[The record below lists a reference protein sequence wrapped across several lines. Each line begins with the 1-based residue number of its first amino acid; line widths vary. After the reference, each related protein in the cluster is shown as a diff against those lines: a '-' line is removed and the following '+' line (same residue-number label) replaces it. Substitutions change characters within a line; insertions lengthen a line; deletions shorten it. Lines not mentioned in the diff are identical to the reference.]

1 MLPDTFYKIHY
12 FVIMGITNTR
22 IIHCS
27 NGIAMMETYK
37 VYPNGLRK
45 LDRAGITTRI
55 ETLRQEELKKYRM
68 SAVSLD
74 DIRRAVGRMEGEG
87 HLRNMEKN
95 ERNEYK
101 QFLYRAAREEDF
113 YWTTN
118 RKGGKLKERAVA
130 EDFYLLSGVRNLAV
144 LHDNELFD
152 YKKFNFDSIFEFTG
166 TVGSAL
172 EIVSKANGWRYGLPW
187 NTRRENKRT
196 ISSIVTSDGAGEMRI
211 FQQDITPYETTDPF
225 GKRVYY
231 RRLGITDK
239 KAVEAS
245 SSTESYLLISILKY
259 VEQLGLRPDILEKGA
274 VTTNQYIT
282 NISQMEMAKQ
292 HKIADRA
299 SESIKALFSTWEIPL
314 PKVSEGKVK
323 DSKFAHFIQSTLGGG
338 YNICIS
344 ENNELVIGRKIRN
357 EIDVE
362 NSVTFLPE
370 DTNNL
375 IKSLL
380 YQAARGLGR
389 TTERQLLD
397 ILEYRYSS
405 KMKDGYK
412 LVARK

>member
-1 MLPDTFYKIHY
+1 
-12 FVIMGITNTR
+12 
-22 IIHCS
+22 
-27 NGIAMMETYK
+27 MMETYM

-45 LDRAGITTRI
+45 LDQAGITTRI
-55 ETLRQEELKKYRM
+55 EALREEELQKYRM
-68 SAVSLD
+68 PAVSLD

-87 HLRNMEKN
+87 HLRNLEKH

-101 QFLYRAAREEDF
+101 QFLNRAAREEDF

-130 EDFYLLSGVRNLAV
+130 EDFYLISGLRNLAV
-144 LHDNELFD
+144 LQDSELFN
-152 YKKFNFDSIFEFTG
+152 YKKFNFESLFEFTG

-172 EIVSKANGWRYGLPW
+172 EMVSKTNGWQYGLPW
-187 NTRRENKRT
+187 STIRENKRK

-225 GKRVYY
+225 GKRVFY
-231 RRLGITDK
+231 RRLGIADK

-245 SSTESYLLISILKY
+245 PSTESYLLISILKY
-259 VEQLGLRPDILEKGA
+259 VEQLGLKPDILDRGA

-282 NISQMEMAKQ
+282 NIGPMEMAKRY
-292 HKIADRA
+292 KIVNKDA
-299 SESIKALFSTWEIPL
+299 ESIRTLFRTWEVPL
-314 PKVSEGKVK
+314 PTVSGGKVS
-323 DSKFAHFIQSTLGGG
+323 DSKFAHFIPSTSGGG
-338 YNICIS
+338 YNLCIG

-357 EIDVE
+357 EMDVE
-362 NSVTFLPE
+362 NSVVFLPD
-370 DTNNL
+370 DTDNL

-397 ILEYRYSS
+397 IIEYRYSS
-405 KMKDGYK
+405 EIKDRYK
-412 LVARK
+412 LAARK

>member
-1 MLPDTFYKIHY
+1 
-12 FVIMGITNTR
+12 
-22 IIHCS
+22 
-27 NGIAMMETYK
+27 
-37 VYPNGLRK
+37 
-45 LDRAGITTRI
+45 
-55 ETLRQEELKKYRM
+55 
-68 SAVSLD
+68 
-74 DIRRAVGRMEGEG
+74 
-87 HLRNMEKN
+87 
-95 ERNEYK
+95 
-101 QFLYRAAREEDF
+101 
-113 YWTTN
+113 
-118 RKGGKLKERAVA
+118 
-130 EDFYLLSGVRNLAV
+130 
-144 LHDNELFD
+144 
-152 YKKFNFDSIFEFTG
+152 
-166 TVGSAL
+166 
-172 EIVSKANGWRYGLPW
+172 
-187 NTRRENKRT
+187 
-196 ISSIVTSDGAGEMRI
+196 VTSDGAGEMRI

>member
-1 MLPDTFYKIHY
+1 
-12 FVIMGITNTR
+12 
-22 IIHCS
+22 
-27 NGIAMMETYK
+27 METYR

-45 LDRAGITTRI
+45 LDQAGITTRI
-55 ETLRQEELKKYRM
+55 EALRDDELQKYRK

-74 DIRRAVGRMEGEG
+74 DIRRVVGRMEGEG
-87 HLRNMEKN
+87 YLRNLEKH

-130 EDFYLLSGVRNLAV
+130 EDFYLLSGIRNLAV
-144 LHDNELFD
+144 LQDNELFD
-152 YKKFNFDSIFEFTG
+152 YKKFNFESLFEFTG

-172 EIVSKANGWRYGLPW
+172 EMVSKANGWRYGLPW
-187 NTRRENKRT
+187 NTLRENKRT
-196 ISSIVTSDGAGEMRI
+196 ISSIVTSDGSGEMRI
-211 FQQDITPYETTDPF
+211 FQQDITPYETMDPF
-225 GKRVYY
+225 GKRVFY
-231 RRLGITDK
+231 RRLGIADK
-239 KAVEAS
+239 STVEAS

-259 VEQLGLRPDILEKGA
+259 AEQLGLKPDILEKGA
-274 VTTNQYIT
+274 VTTNQYLT
-282 NISQMEMAKQ
+282 NVGSVEMEKR
-292 HKIADRA
+292 HRIVNKDT
-299 SESIKALFSTWEIPL
+299 ESIKMLFRAWEVPL
-314 PKVSEGKVK
+314 PTVSGGKVK
-323 DSKFAHFIQSTLGGG
+323 DSKFAHFIPSTLGGG
-338 YNICIS
+338 YNICIG

-362 NSVTFLPE
+362 NSVTFLPD

-397 ILEYRYSS
+397 IIEYRYSAE
-405 KMKDGYK
+405 MKDGYK
-412 LVARK
+412 LAARK

>member
-1 MLPDTFYKIHY
+1 
-12 FVIMGITNTR
+12 
-22 IIHCS
+22 
-27 NGIAMMETYK
+27 MMETYR
-37 VYPNGLRK
+37 VYPSGLRK
-45 LDRAGITTRI
+45 LDQAGITTRI
-55 ETLRQEELKKYRM
+55 EALREEELQKYRT
-68 SAVSLD
+68 SAISLD

-87 HLRNMEKN
+87 HLRNLEKH

-130 EDFYLLSGVRNLAV
+130 EDFYLLSGVRNIAV
-144 LHDNELFD
+144 LQDNELFD
-152 YKKFNFDSIFEFTG
+152 YKKFNFESLFEFTG

-172 EIVSKANGWRYGLPW
+172 EMVLKTNGWRYGLSW
-187 NTRRENKRT
+187 NTLRENKRT
-196 ISSIVTSDGAGEMRI
+196 ISSIVTSDGTGEMRI
-211 FQQDITPYETTDPF
+211 FQQDITPYETIDPF
-225 GKRVYY
+225 GKRVFY
-231 RRLGITDK
+231 RRLGIADK

-259 VEQLGLRPDILEKGA
+259 AEQLGLKPDILEKGV

-282 NISQMEMAKQ
+282 NIGSMEMAKR
-292 HKIADRA
+292 HKIINKDT
-299 SESIKALFSTWEIPL
+299 ESIRTLFRTWEVPL
-314 PKVSEGKVK
+314 PTVSGGKVK
-323 DSKFAHFIQSTLGGG
+323 DSKFAHFIPSTLGGG

-397 ILEYRYSS
+397 IIEYRYSPE
-405 KMKDGYK
+405 MKDWHK
-412 LVARK
+412 LAVRK

>member
-1 MLPDTFYKIHY
+1 
-12 FVIMGITNTR
+12 
-22 IIHCS
+22 
-27 NGIAMMETYK
+27 MMETYH

-45 LDRAGITTRI
+45 LDQAGITARI
-55 ETLRQEELKKYRM
+55 EALRPEELQRYRLP
-68 SAVSLD
+68 AVSLD

-87 HLRNMEKN
+87 HLRNIEKH

-101 QFLYRAAREEDF
+101 QLLYRAAREEDF

-118 RKGGKLKERAVA
+118 RKDGKLKERAVA

-144 LHDNELFD
+144 LQDNELFD
-152 YKKFNFDSIFEFTG
+152 YKKFNFESLFEFTG

-172 EIVSKANGWRYGLPW
+172 ELVSKTNGWKYGLPW
-187 NTRRENKRT
+187 NMQRENKRI

-231 RRLGITDK
+231 RRLGIVDK

-245 SSTESYLLISILKY
+245 PSTEGYLLISILKY
-259 VEQLGLRPDILEKGA
+259 VEQLGLKPDILEAGA

-282 NISQMEMAKQ
+282 NIGATETVKN
-292 HKIADRA
+292 HKIATKDK
-299 SESIKALFSTWEIPL
+299 ESIRALFRAWEVPL
-314 PKVSEGKVK
+314 PKVSDGKVG
-323 DSKFAHFIQSTLGGG
+323 DSKFAHFIPSTFGGG

-362 NSVTFLPE
+362 NSITFLPE

-397 ILEYRYSS
+397 IIEYRYSS
-405 KMKDGYK
+405 KTNKEYK
-412 LVARK
+412 IVARK